1 VADKQLEDLRD
12 KFAEGIETSGVE
24 PYQIGP
30 DYLRSVYIRVLA
42 AADELHEL
50 RQEFYDALYED

>member
-1 VADKQLEDLRD
+1 MADKQLEDLRD
-12 KFAEGIETSGVE
+12 RFAEGIEESGVGSHE
-24 PYQIGP
+24 IGP

-42 AADELHEL
+42 AADALAEL

>member
-1 VADKQLEDLRD
+1 MADKQLEDLRD
-12 KFAEGIETSGVE
+12 RFAEGIEESGVGSHE
-24 PYQIGP
+24 IEN

-42 AADELHEL
+42 AADELAEL